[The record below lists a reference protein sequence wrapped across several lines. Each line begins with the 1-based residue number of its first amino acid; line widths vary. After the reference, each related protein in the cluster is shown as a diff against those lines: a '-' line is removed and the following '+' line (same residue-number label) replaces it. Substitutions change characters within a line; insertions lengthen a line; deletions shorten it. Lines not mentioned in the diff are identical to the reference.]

1 MAAGVNV
8 RVALFVGLAAV
19 TLQAASPLA
28 EPAFTSVFPPDEFA
42 GRRARVMDRIGDG
55 IAVLEGAPE
64 PPAELR
70 FRQSNDFFYL
80 TGVEVPRALLL
91 MDGRAR
97 TATAFLPAAS
107 ERRQR
112 MFGEDLAP
120 GDVAARLTGLDAV
133 VDRDQFGKSLSSAV
147 GSGRALYVPLRPAAI
162 GGGSAGDAFAQA
174 AATLAD
180 PWDGRVSR
188 AAQFL
193 VRLRAAAPAAEV
205 RDLDPILDDLR
216 LIKSPREIA
225 RIREATDIASEG
237 ILEAM
242 REARPGIYEYE
253 LQAAAEYVFARHG
266 SQGPAYFP
274 LIATG
279 PDTIFTH
286 YHRGTRIL
294 QDDDLVQFDYA
305 PDYGYYVSDVT
316 RVFPA
321 SGSFTPWQREWYGI
335 YLRLYRDLMTSIR
348 PHVPVRS
355 IVAAAVKRM
364 QADLVSYRFSDSDVQ
379 ASAGRFV
386 ERYRE
391 QAGSSL
397 GHWIGME
404 VHDVG
409 GVTETLEPGQVFTI
423 EPAMTIPTA
432 HLGIRLEDVI
442 LVTETGYENLSG
454 ALPADIA
461 GIEGVM
467 REPGIE
473 QLRRERDARA
483 HAPR

>member
-1 MAAGVNV
+1 MKPLTSP
-8 RVALFVGLAAV
+8 RK
-19 TLQAASPLA
+19 ASWRRCARPGR
-28 EPAFTSVFPPDEFA
+28 AFTS
-42 GRRARVMDRIGDG
+42 
-55 IAVLEGAPE
+55 
-64 PPAELR
+64 
-70 FRQSNDFFYL
+70 
-80 TGVEVPRALLL
+80 T
-91 MDGRAR
+91 
-97 TATAFLPAAS
+97 
-107 ERRQR
+107 
-112 MFGEDLAP
+112 
-120 GDVAARLTGLDAV
+120 
-133 VDRDQFGKSLSSAV
+133 
-147 GSGRALYVPLRPAAI
+147 
-162 GGGSAGDAFAQA
+162 
-174 AATLAD
+174 
-180 PWDGRVSR
+180 
-188 AAQFL
+188 
-193 VRLRAAAPAAEV
+193 
-205 RDLDPILDDLR
+205 
-216 LIKSPREIA
+216 
-225 RIREATDIASEG
+225 
-237 ILEAM
+237 
-242 REARPGIYEYE
+242 E